1 MLKFQVSRD
10 KPSSLQPMGVI
21 KCQTCLRKFTL
32 EAKPQVL
39 EGCLHVACHFCL
51 TKAVKYSEGKVTLLT
66 LKVKNVTNVIYRKA
80 YVWSRTV

>member
-1 MLKFQVSRD
+1 MNEFQVSRD
-10 KPSSLQPMGVI
+10 IKAFVSPTAMDVI

-51 TKAVKYSEGKVTLLT
+51 TSAIKYSEGKVTLLM
-66 LKVKNVTNVIYRKA
+66 LKSK
-80 YVWSRTV
+80 

>member
-21 KCQTCLRKFTL
+21 NCQTCLRKFTL

-39 EGCLHVACHFCL
+39 EGCLHVVCHFCL
-51 TKAVKYSEGKVTLLT
+51 TKAVKYSKGKRKVTLLI
-66 LKVKNVTNVIYRKA
+66 LKAK
-80 YVWSRTV
+80 YVDNECYL